1 MKGLIRLAAVS
12 AAAACAA
19 YTIVYL
25 YRWEW
30 HRAIVAGL
38 FLVVAE
44 VALAAAA
51 ILQRVGALERRLSEA
66 LAAGRPAPAGP
77 SPLPPAPVVT
87 SPAVLERLRD
97 AAPAPRPPFAW
108 LAPDRLGVFLPI
120 LLGAGVL
127 ASALAWAVESVA
139 RATARPA
146 LERRLAWRLTAFAL
160 PAGGLLGP
168 APAVA
173 PQAMRRPRVS
183 WWWWPAGALAA
194 VLLAYGIDEL
204 SDATQSRPDVHRP
217 GVQTVVELELH
228 GELAGAVPTR
238 VATSLWHAC
247 IGSLR
252 DRIPEPAVTDLGGSR
267 MRLIVPVDIGEH
279 TVRKLHG
286 CLEDAALDRVQAAV
300 VTFRA
305 DQAPE

>member
-1 MKGLIRLAAVS
+1 MKGLVRLAVAS

-38 FLVVAE
+38 FLAVAE
-44 VALAAAA
+44 VALATAAV
-51 ILQRVGALERRLSEA
+51 LQRLGALERRLTEA
-66 LAAGRPAPAGP
+66 MAGDRISPAGSPATEP
-77 SPLPPAPVVT
+77 SPE
-87 SPAVLERLRD
+87 VLARVRES
-97 AAPAPRPPFAW
+97 APAPRPPFAW

-127 ASALAWAVESVA
+127 ASAAAWVVESLA

-146 LERRLAWRLTAFAL
+146 LERRLAWRLTALAL
-160 PAGGLLGP
+160 PAGGLLGLP
-168 APAVA
+168 ESSTRAVPRPLTRWVWALTVLAVA
-173 PQAMRRPRVS
+173 
-183 WWWWPAGALAA
+183 
-194 VLLAYGIDEL
+194 LLAYGVDEL
-204 SDATQSRPDVHRP
+204 SDATQSRADVPRA
-217 GVQTVVELELH
+217 GVTTVVEIDLR

-238 VATSLWHAC
+238 VARSLWHAC
-247 IGSLR
+247 TGSLDQR
-252 DRIPEPAVTDLGGSR
+252 LPEPAVTDLGASR
-267 MRLIVPVDIGEH
+267 MQLVVPADLGEH

-300 VTFRA
+300 VTFRT
-305 DQAPE
+305 DRQED